1 MANRRKTTPADAP
14 ATLDEAIKDIVR
26 YVEID
31 TGLEKL
37 AADAK
42 EAIARVKA
50 THDAT
55 AKPMAVEAAR
65 LVLRLR
71 NWWAVAGPTITEGL
85 RKSTELAG
93 VKIGLRMTN
102 PACKS
107 KEKTEALAAASLSAA
122 GLHQF
127 VRIEISPNK
136 PAILDA
142 LSALYDADATPEARA
157 VAEQLK
163 TLGFKRHQREEFFIA
178 RPETLPTVETVAEPQ
193 QEAA

>member
-1 MANRRKTTPADAP
+1 MTKRRKTTPVDAP
-14 ATLDEAIKDIVR
+14 ATLDEALKDIVR

-31 TGLEKL
+31 TGIEKL

-42 EAIARVKA
+42 ESIAKIKA
-50 THDAT
+50 AHDAT
-55 AKPMAVEAAR
+55 AKPLVEEAKGI
-65 LVLRLR
+65 VLRLR
-71 NWWAVAGPTITEGL
+71 NWWAVAGPAITDGV
-85 RKSTELAG
+85 RKSADLAG

-102 PACKS
+102 PACKTTA
-107 KEKTEALAAASLSAA
+107 KTDDLAAASLSAA

-142 LSALYDADATPEARA
+142 LSALDDDDATDEARA
-157 VAEQLK
+157 LAEQLK
-163 TLGFKRHQREEFFIA
+163 ALGFTRHQREEFFIA
-178 RPETLPTVETVAEPQ
+178 RPETLPAVETVVDRQ